1 MGPNRCALCISDE
14 ETVAHLFHLCPYAE
28 SVWKEACSELKYQG
42 NPGNYLEHK
51 ASTWWTDKSICQYS
65 ALPSLFCYGIW
76 WAGNIV
82 IFNNKLIPTEVTS
95 TLVIQWVKEHR
106 SQEKYKKNGIMIPL
120 EINKSIPWAFFDGAS
135 QGDPP
140 LGGSGGVV
148 YFSANHKIHAKYSP
162 GHYTNN
168 KDKLGALHLFLN
180 VAINNNISQLQF
192 FGDSKMLVDWV
203 NMKIQINAPNLQ

>member
-1 MGPNRCALCISDE
+1 
-14 ETVAHLFHLCPYAE
+14 
-28 SVWKEACSELKYQG
+28 
-42 NPGNYLEHK
+42 
-51 ASTWWTDKSICQYS
+51 
-65 ALPSLFCYGIW
+65 
-76 WAGNIV
+76 
-82 IFNNKLIPTEVTS
+82 
-95 TLVIQWVKEHR
+95 
-106 SQEKYKKNGIMIPL
+106 MIPL